1 VPQDTRAA
9 AAPTTTPAPI
19 AKHSRQAAAKSAP
32 DPSATAARPAPKV
45 EKPVRVA
52 RHRPAPARREAPVVA
67 EREEA
72 AVVPR
77 APSPLRM
84 RAARAVLPREQGGVM
99 PALRVTSTA
108 TYVTPD
114 GRLVTMNVAPSSDVV
129 RALVQR
135 HTQAYASPRTSR
147 PYWDW

>member
-1 VPQDTRAA
+1 VVPEERSA
-9 AAPTTTPAPI
+9 AAPTSAPARASTASRETRPAPE
-19 AKHSRQAAAKSAP
+19 HRAA
-32 DPSATAARPAPKV
+32 AARPAPKV
-45 EKPVRVA
+45 EKPVRIA

-77 APSPLRM
+77 APSSLRL
-84 RAARAVLPREQGGVM
+84 RAARATIPRQQGGVV

-108 TYVTPD
+108 TYSLPD
-114 GRLVTMNVAPSSDVV
+114 GRVVTVNVAPSSQVV
-129 RALVQR
+129 RDLVQR
-135 HTQAYASPRTSR
+135 HTQAYASPRASR